1 MNHNLSPQSAYPE
14 ALEYSNLP
22 KTARYDALE
31 HEQPWK
37 ILAASDG
44 VAPSLEVDTHGGN
57 VEKHPAPVGFKT
69 DPQPSQKP
77 HRICGLSL
85 GAFWVALAVVAA
97 LIVGAGVGAGVGV
110 SVRSRPTSQSAA
122 TSIATSSASIQSTT
136 ATSPPAFTTGSTTP
150 DASVTTSTPSLT
162 TTQVPEGTS
171 TLLRDCP
178 SSNNT
183 LYAYPSPDAPMVFRK
198 FCEKAMFAIAG
209 TFEINQR
216 TSSLDECIGLCAEY
230 NVQNKAQ
237 IAKSQSPI
245 CNAVCWRNVTRPT
258 TSPGSVLVSWQTT
271 NSSDGNFAF
280 GAGNP
285 INCDSGTLINQQ
297 LV

>member
-14 ALEYSNLP
+14 ALRYSNLP
-22 KTARYDALE
+22 ETAQYDGLE

-37 ILAASDG
+37 ILAASDN
-44 VAPSLEVDTHGGN
+44 VVPSLEVDTDGGK
-57 VEKHPAPVGFKT
+57 VEKHHAPVDFET
-69 DPQPSQKP
+69 DPQPSRNSR
-77 HRICGLSL
+77 RICGLSL
-85 GAFWVALAVVAA
+85 RASWVALAVVAA
-97 LIVGAGVGAGVGV
+97 LLVGAGVGAGVGV
-110 SVRSRPTSQSAA
+110 SVRSRQPSQSA
-122 TSIATSSASIQSTT
+122 TTTIVTSSVPVESTRSTSLPALTT
-136 ATSPPAFTTGSTTP
+136 AATTP

-183 LYAYPSPDAPMVFRK
+183 LYSYPSPEAPMVFRK
-198 FCEKAMFAIAG
+198 FCEKAMYAIAG

-216 TSSLDECIGLCAEY
+216 TASLDECIGLCAEY

-245 CNAVCWRNVTRPT
+245 CNAVCWRNGNAPNDF
-258 TSPGSVLVSWQTT
+258 PGQCFSWQTT

>member
-22 KTARYDALE
+22 ETAQHDALE
-31 HEQPWK
+31 HEQPWE

-57 VEKHPAPVGFKT
+57 VEKQPAPVGFNA

-77 HRICGLSL
+77 RRICGLSL
-85 GAFWVALAVVAA
+85 RAFWVALAIVAA
-97 LIVGAGVGAGVGV
+97 LLIGAGVGAGVGV

-122 TSIATSSASIQSTT
+122 TSIAISSASIQSTT
-136 ATSPPAFTTGSTTP
+136 ATSPPALTTGSTTP
-150 DASVTTSTPSLT
+150 DASVTTSIPSLT

-178 SSNNT
+178 SSNDT

-198 FCEKAMFAIAG
+198 FCEKAMYAIAG

-245 CNAVCWRNVTRPT
+245 CNAVCWRNGNAPNDF
-258 TSPGSVLVSWQTT
+258 PGQCFSWQTT